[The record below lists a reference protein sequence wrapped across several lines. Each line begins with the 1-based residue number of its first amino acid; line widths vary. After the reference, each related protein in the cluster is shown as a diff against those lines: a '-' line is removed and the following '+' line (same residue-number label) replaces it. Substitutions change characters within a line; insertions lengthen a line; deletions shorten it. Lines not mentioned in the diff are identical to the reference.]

1 MIIKRTRDACLALA
15 FGTVLALTTPGTA
28 FAQETEVAPDSVTV
42 SAINTETDFELSPG
56 ETKTVD
62 LSSAKSK
69 QSAEISV
76 NDEPTMAFYD
86 AANTAPGCVSAVHR
100 LNVIKVRN
108 NCPTPI
114 RVKVVMTGPVGA
126 QDTAC
131 KSVDPGAEETFA
143 RLMVPGVTRIDRVE
157 NC

>member
-1 MIIKRTRDACLALA
+1 MALA

-62 LSSAKSK
+62 LSSAESK

-76 NDEPTMAFYD
+76 MTSQQWPSTM
-86 AANTAPGCVSAVHR
+86 R
-100 LNVIKVRN
+100 R
-108 NCPTPI
+108 TPLPD
-114 RVKVVMTGPVGA
+114 VCLLYTV
-126 QDTAC
+126 
-131 KSVDPGAEETFA
+131 
-143 RLMVPGVTRIDRVE
+143 
-157 NC
+157 